1 MITILQW
8 IRRSFGSQGERL
20 GLAKESIKGLGAGA
34 YLIDVL
40 PSAVLSLGVL
50 ALFGSRLYPWA
61 DPIVN
66 SPRPSRFPLALSPW
80 PFFSDRGRSITA
92 FKLGLTSRVQLAHA
106 VERADRDGA

>member
-1 MITILQW
+1 MRVALRILLVLRVGGSFGPAGVPATPADHCLAAAHRILEIEACSADAPDAMITILQW

-50 ALFGSRLYPWA
+50 ALF
-61 DPIVN
+61 
-66 SPRPSRFPLALSPW
+66 
-80 PFFSDRGRSITA
+80 
-92 FKLGLTSRVQLAHA
+92 
-106 VERADRDGA
+106 